1 MRNLDVIEL
10 PYFPILPLT
19 DDHRTA
25 LNKVLIDP
33 HTACDQSIIGI
44 RTDARPDG
52 TISTNCVK
60 CQQGVTCLTRISDLP
75 LEAQT
80 SASLMLMDSLTND
93 IWKARISQVISL
105 IGPCDGQ
112 FWALYLRSGIFV
124 YPKDFIR
131 SPHRM
136 ASENATPFKGGCM
149 LGWTKESAHQQ
160 ITEMHNIAPVAS
172 WLRQSVMPYL
182 GDAVFKLCEVPD
194 A

>member
-1 MRNLDVIEL
+1 MIEL

-19 DDHRTA
+19 DDHRAA

-44 RTDARPDG
+44 RTDAWPDG
-52 TISTNCVK
+52 MISTNCLK

-80 SASLMLMDSLTND
+80 SASLMLMDSLTNA
-93 IWKARISQVISL
+93 IWKARISQVLNI

-112 FWALYLRSGIFV
+112 FWALYLRSGIFL
-124 YPKDFIR
+124 YPKDSIR
-131 SPHRM
+131 SHHGM
-136 ASENATPFKGGCM
+136 TSQNATLFKGGCM
-149 LGWTKESAHQQ
+149 LGWAKESAHQQ
-160 ITEMHNIAPVAS
+160 ITEMHNIAPVGS
-172 WLRQSVMPYL
+172 WLTQSVMPCS